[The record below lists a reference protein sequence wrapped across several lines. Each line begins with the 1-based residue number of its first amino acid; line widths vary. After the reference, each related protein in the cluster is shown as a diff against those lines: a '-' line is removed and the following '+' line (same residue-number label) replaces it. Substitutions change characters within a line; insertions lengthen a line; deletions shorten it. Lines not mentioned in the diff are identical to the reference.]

1 MNFVVS
7 TQNQTLTVLDG
18 DRELWSAPVSTS
30 KHGLG
35 EESGSYRTPRGRLQ
49 VCEKIGDGAAP
60 GTVFKGRQP
69 TGAIWTPG
77 QVTDED
83 LILTRILWLEGLDPG
98 NQNTRERTIYFHGT
112 NHEELIG
119 QPASLGC
126 IRLRNN
132 DILRLYDLAEIGT
145 QVLIQ

>member
-1 MNFVVS
+1 MHFIVS
-7 TQNQTLTVLDG
+7 TQNQTVTVLDG

-30 KHGLG
+30 KHGVG
-35 EESGSYRTPRGRLQ
+35 EVSGSYCTPRGRFQ

-77 QVTDED
+77 QITDDD
-83 LILTRILWLEGLDPG
+83 LILTRILWLEGLDPE

-126 IRLRNN
+126 IRLRND
-132 DILRLYDLAEIGT
+132 DIIRLYDLAEVGT
-145 QVLIQ
+145 KVLIQ